1 MNEDWFVLRVP
12 VGISPNNQHEFRVYP
27 VTESVAQ
34 FPVNLDLRVVVIPF
48 VSFQRLYR
56 GSQVIF
62 ECVGIIQAF
71 EKNIQV
77 LVEFGSGM

>member
-1 MNEDWFVLRVP
+1 MNEDWFVFSVP
-12 VGISPNNQHEFRVYP
+12 VGISPYDQQKLRVYP

-34 FPVNLDLRVVVIPF
+34 SPMALDLRVITIPF
-48 VSFQRLYR
+48 VRFQRLYR
-56 GSQVIF
+56 GRQGVF
-62 ECVGIIQAF
+62 KCFGIIQGI